1 MKIFYAIATLALLST
16 SASADGW
23 DTIERCTYSKFFGRM
38 CTTSYRE
45 APSRTIAQE
54 QEDEKARRA
63 SIDKWEAFAS
73 RRAPTTMKASAAWS
87 TPRRVASSAAASSR
101 SCRVCARWT

>member
-1 MKIFYAIATLALLST
+1 MKLLYAIAALTLLST

-23 DTIERCTYSKFFGRM
+23 DVVERCTYSKFFGRM

-45 APSRTIAQE
+45 APARNLAQE

-63 SIDKWEAFAS
+63 SIEKWEAFCK
-73 RRAPTTMKASAAWS
+73 PT
-87 TPRRVASSAAASSR
+87 R
-101 SCRVCARWT
+101 SIDSEGVGRLAYAHKGCEFGRTE